1 MRVIAGKAKGRRLE
15 APKGFKIRP
24 TTHLTRGAIFSILE
38 SALSDWSRALDLYAG
53 TGALGIE
60 ALSRGA
66 GWVDFVEQ
74 EPRRCTIIKQNL
86 KSTALAA
93 QSHVYCCSAAKA
105 LTFLR
110 EKYNIIFM
118 DPPYSNS
125 SIGNLLKQLTSSE
138 LVGAD
143 SAIVVF
149 HSRRLLLDSNYG
161 RLHLL
166 KERRHGDTC
175 ISIYLGD
182 NRN

>member
-1 MRVIAGKAKGRRLE
+1 MRVIAGKAKGLRLE
-15 APKGFKIRP
+15 APKGFNTRP
-24 TTHLTRGAIFSILE
+24 STYLTRGAIFSILE
-38 SALSDWSRALDLYAG
+38 STLSDWSRALDLYAG

-74 EPRRCTIIKQNL
+74 DTRCCAIIRRNL
-86 KSTALAA
+86 KNTALAT
-93 QSHVYCCSAAKA
+93 QSHVYCCSVAKA

-110 EKYNIIFM
+110 ETYNIIFM
-118 DPPYSNS
+118 DPPYPNS
-125 SIGNLLKQLTSSE
+125 PIDNLLEQLASSQ

-143 SAIVVF
+143 SVIVAF
-149 HSRRLLLDSNYG
+149 HSPRLSLASDYG
-161 RLHLL
+161 KLHLF

-182 NRN
+182 NKN